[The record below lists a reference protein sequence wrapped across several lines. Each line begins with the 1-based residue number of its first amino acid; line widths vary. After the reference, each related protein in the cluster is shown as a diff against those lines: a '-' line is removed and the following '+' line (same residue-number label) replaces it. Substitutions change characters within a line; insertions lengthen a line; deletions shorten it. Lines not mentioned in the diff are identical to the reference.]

1 MKYIGFLL
9 LGYAGIKR
17 LNKCNENLR
26 NNLPIFTNDD
36 ISEIAFLLSTLA
48 LSESLKFNKSVNY
61 LNTGIDILNNI

>member
-1 MKYIGFLL
+1 MNYIGFLL
-9 LGYAGIKR
+9 LGYAAIKR

-26 NNLPIFTNDD
+26 NNLPIFTSND

>member
-1 MKYIGFLL
+1 MNYIGFLL
-9 LGYAGIKR
+9 LGYAAIKR

-48 LSESLKFNKSVNY
+48 LSESLKFNKPVNY
-61 LNTGIDILNNI
+61 LNTGFDILNNI